1 MPTKEEFIRKQKAMA
16 SSSNK
21 WSVGFLVVFF
31 GILLA
36 NIPLAKFIDHHKLD
50 HQKTVIWIQA
60 LYSVGF
66 FGFLIGNV
74 PLMIWF
80 RKRQQ
85 RRFGVQCPN
94 CGAPLVD
101 VSAQIVIATGNCGH
115 CGAQILHDS

>member
-1 MPTKEEFIRKQKAMA
+1 MPTKKEFIRKQKAMA

-21 WSVGFLVVFF
+21 WSVGSLVVFL

-36 NIPLAKFIDHHKLD
+36 NVPLAKFID
-50 HQKTVIWIQA
+50 HQKTVIWIQV

-74 PLMIWF
+74 PLMMWF

-85 RRFGVQCPN
+85 RRLGVQCPN
-94 CGAPLVD
+94 CGAPLLVH